1 MTLFKRFAAPH
12 MARAGQPRKGSRV
25 RAFSLIGLFLVLA
38 LAAVVGGSGPNMD
51 TPRVHADVPQQ
62 QQPAL
67 SANFDWTMPDRFGLD
82 EDGDGLTDYF
92 TTVESVSPD
101 AWRVNFDACG
111 SDGQIISFD
120 WSISGI
126 SIDGTDTRSV
136 SSCSEFFYEFPIEGP
151 FSVVLTTRDSQGNSA
166 SSSQTVMVQDWL
178 IVGIGDSV
186 GSGQG
191 SPEISIP
198 QSAWTEVI
206 RRSELLKSGLEDF
219 LLAERD
225 LFDAEKVLNGYIEWG
240 NGIKTKIQALN
251 DARSHQADRCDS
263 SKHSQVL
270 VLGSSDNIACGN
282 ATAETAR
289 KSADLAASLTG
300 DDGEVSDDDVGTV
313 DDLDSL
319 VGALGAIEAEAI
331 AFVAENFIDFKA
343 IESEVLAA
351 FADAIS
357 FAETLNAQWQDEH
370 CRRSAN
376 SAQAQAAK
384 ILEQEDPRTSVTFV
398 HLACAGADIQNG
410 LIDEQAVPGIGDV
423 PPFRKIAT
431 VGVMIRFYLQTFD
444 SYFLQNGPFIIEF
457 SDYIQEYRL
466 FLEDYDSQLN
476 LARGGG
482 AGEQVEPVAVARPS
496 QIAQAARLTNGR
508 EVDALLVSSGAGE
521 GNLYEIIVTCAL
533 MINCDDP
540 AGFLDQNGYPGINY
554 VPAPPAP
561 PAPAPYPKIT
571 VPDVDRPGHFL
582 HEEGSARINS
592 SLDDL
597 QSSLLQLMPEL
608 ESEDVYITEYP
619 DVTKNSEGYCQEGVL
634 FGIIGYS
641 ASEAEWLDLN
651 VEQSLN
657 QALANAADRHNW
669 NMVGGVY
676 DDSVGQGYCEPDG
689 WTTRLSQSFAVQG
702 DILGAYH
709 PNENG
714 HANNGA
720 RLADSLAANLYSSGD
735 MTQPRAPK
743 LNLEPL
749 PLLFYQYELDVR
761 TVGSGSGKVIAAAAG
776 IDCGTVCGGLY
787 NPTVEINLGFSPAS
801 DSKFVGWLG
810 DCTGLG
816 GCTVTM
822 DDDRLVSAV
831 FQLKDYSLPIQ
842 ISGTGAG
849 RIISSPSGISCD
861 VDCTGS
867 FVAGT
872 SVTLTADAGPGSDF
886 FGWRGACSGT
896 NPCALSMD
904 FTQSVEAIFTTS
916 NRVVPTDFPSGRTPV
931 NVLFSQV
938 NQPGF
943 TFLLIIPV
951 GPISSPEGFDLGEP
965 RELYQLG
972 TLTEFTGPATV
983 CLEYDGTTFND
994 PSTLRLFHN
1003 TGGAAWTDTTSF
1015 NYAPGSV
1022 ICGSVDE
1029 LPAAGTSVFGVFEK
1043 IQSLPAPT
1051 NVFNGVSPGAAVDSA
1066 SSIVSGST
1074 VAGDVVG
1081 FSGESVVV
1089 GIEGIA
1095 VEILVSDGTSIHEPP
1110 NINVGLATVS
1120 LGRRV
1125 VVTADQD
1132 FLDASGSLVDATFT
1146 AESIVIIPEQVTRN
1160 HQRAVVKDKES
1171 AGVTVIDQDGK
1182 ESKLPTSGDSKVSRG
1197 DNVVLVVQKF
1207 GRGGLASRT
1216 TGLFSANVVDERL
1229 KRFADNASDPLKT
1242 ARLRLLRSDRDTV
1255 EEQRLSKTATNLS
1268 GGLRTLIGDK
1278 VETLRD
1284 KRSRATDSS
1293 KELLSCAQRVLGD
1306 SGVSYGDLPADQQA
1320 RLKGECLADNISPE
1334 VKITSPEEGAVVAT
1348 ASTITIAAEAEDNV
1362 GITSVA
1368 FTADGAPLGTDS
1380 EAPYTA
1386 TFNVPMATETGSITV
1401 EAIATDEAGN
1411 SASSSVTVQV
1421 FSDPPPS
1428 VTITSPVSG
1437 SGSSE
1442 DAEVEAEGE
1451 TEAPDPVQPSQ
1462 PQGVTINEGQTI
1474 TISANATD
1482 NVSVVSVAF
1491 SVNGQTQGT
1500 VTSPPYNIQYSVP
1513 NTPAATAPLPLEIT
1527 ATATDNVGNIAS
1539 DTVIVDVQRSS
1550 APTVRIVVPTP
1561 SEKVTEGD
1569 TIGVTV
1575 ETNDDS
1581 EIASVLF
1588 SVGGI
1593 QSTDS
1598 IAPFTTQ
1605 YSVPAG
1611 PATATSPS
1619 NALPHVFVG
1628 TITLGGSPAPDGAVV
1643 VAYVAAPKTSEL
1655 TIEATAFNKSG
1666 QSGKSSVTLDVF
1678 GARIAAGEA
1687 TVAGG
1692 SFTVTAVQPNGQ
1704 SFNGK
1709 TVTFTV
1715 DGIDAAETG
1724 KWKAGGADIVDL
1736 AAN

>member
-1 MTLFKRFAAPH
+1 MVGLLLLLFFAAV
-12 MARAGQPRKGSRV
+12 A
-25 RAFSLIGLFLVLA
+25 
-38 LAAVVGGSGPNMD
+38 GGSGSNFD
-51 TPRVHADVPQQ
+51 ESRVHADVPQQ

-67 SANFDWTMPDRFGLD
+67 SSSFDWTMPDRFGLD

-101 AWRVNFDACG
+101 GWRVDFDACG
-111 SDGQIISFD
+111 SDGQITSFD

-126 SIDGTDTRSV
+126 LIDGTDTRSV
-136 SSCSEFFYEFPIEGP
+136 SSCSGFFYEFPIEAP
-151 FSVVLTTRDSQGNSA
+151 YNVVLTTRDNQGNSA
-166 SSSQTVMVQDWL
+166 SSSQTVIVQDWL

-198 QSAWTEVI
+198 QSAWTEVV
-206 RRSELLKSGLEDF
+206 RRSDQLKSDLEDF
-219 LLAERD
+219 LLAERE
-225 LFDAEKVLNGYIEWG
+225 LFDAEKVLNDYIEFG
-240 NGIKTKIQALN
+240 NGIKTKIQTLN
-251 DARSHQADRCDS
+251 NARANQADKCDS
-263 SKHSQVL
+263 SRHPQVL
-270 VLGSSDNIACGN
+270 VLGSPDNIACGD
-282 ATAETAR
+282 ATAETAS

-319 VGALGAIEAEAI
+319 LKALGAIEAEAI
-331 AFVAENFIDFKA
+331 DSVAENFIDFKA
-343 IESEVLAA
+343 IEAEVLAG

-357 FAETLNAQWQDEH
+357 FAETLKAQWQDEH

-376 SAQAQAAK
+376 SSQAQAAK
-384 ILEQEDPRTSVTFV
+384 ILEEADPKTSVTFV

-444 SYFLQNGPFIIEF
+444 QYFLKNGPFIIEF
-457 SDYIQEYRL
+457 EDYIHDYRV

-476 LARGGG
+476 LAGGG
-482 AGEQVEPVAVARPS
+482 GGGVEEVEPVAVARPS

-714 HANNGA
+714 HANIGA
-720 RLADSLAANLYSSGD
+720 RLADSLATNLYSSGGLA
-735 MTQPRAPK
+735 QPRVPK

-749 PLLFYQYELDVR
+749 PLLFYQHELDVR
-761 TVGSGSGKVIAAAAG
+761 TVGSGSGKVVAAAAG

-801 DSKFVGWLG
+801 DSEFVGWLG

-831 FQLKDYSLPIQ
+831 FQLKNYSLPIQ

-849 RIISSPSGISCD
+849 RVVSSPSEINCEA
-861 VDCTGS
+861 DCTGA
-867 FVAGT
+867 FQAGT
-872 SVTLTADAGPGSDF
+872 RITLTANPGPGSDF
-886 FGWRGACSGT
+886 LGWRGACSGT
-896 NPCALSMD
+896 DPCTLTMD
-904 FTQSVEAIFTTS
+904 FTQSVEAIFTAS

-938 NQPGF
+938 DQPGF
-943 TFLLIIPV
+943 TFLLVIPV

-972 TLTEFTGPATV
+972 TFAEFTGPATV
-983 CLEYDGTTFND
+983 CLEYEGTEFND
-994 PSTLRLFHN
+994 PSTLRLFQS

-1015 NYAPGSV
+1015 NYAPGKV
-1022 ICGSVDE
+1022 ICGAVDE
-1029 LPAAGTSVFGVFEK
+1029 LPAAGTSVFGVFEE
-1043 IQSLPAPT
+1043 IQSLPAPA

-1066 SSIVSGST
+1066 SSVVSGST

-1081 FSGESVVV
+1081 FSSGSVVV
-1089 GIEGIA
+1089 GIEGTA

-1110 NINVGLATVS
+1110 NINVGLAAVS

-1132 FLDASGSLVDATFT
+1132 FLDSSGSLVDATFT
-1146 AESIVIIPEQVTRN
+1146 AGSIVIIPEQVTRN
-1160 HQRAVVKDKES
+1160 HQRAVVKDQES
-1171 AGVTVIDQDGK
+1171 AGVTVVDQDGK
-1182 ESKLPTSGDSKVSRG
+1182 ETKLPTSSDTKVSQG

-1229 KRFADNASDPLKT
+1229 KRLTDNTSDPLKT
-1242 ARLRLLRSDRDTV
+1242 ARLRLLQSDRDTV
-1255 EEQRLSKTATNLS
+1255 EEQRLSKTAGNLS
-1268 GGLRTLIGDK
+1268 GGFRALIEDK
-1278 VETLRD
+1278 VVALRE
-1284 KRSRATDSS
+1284 KRTRDTDSS
-1293 KELLSCAQRVLGD
+1293 KELLSCAQRVLGEA
-1306 SGVSYGDLPADQQA
+1306 GISYEDLTPDQQA
-1320 RLKGECLADNISPE
+1320 RLKEECLSDNEPPE
-1334 VKITSPEEGAVVAT
+1334 VKLSSPAEGEVVT
-1348 ASTITIAAEAEDNV
+1348 TGNTVIIAAEAEDNV

-1368 FTADGAPLGTDS
+1368 FTADGASLGTDS

-1386 TFNVPMATETGSITV
+1386 TFNVPLATETSSITI
-1401 EAIATDEAGN
+1401 EATATDEAGN

-1421 FSDPPPS
+1421 FADPPPS
-1428 VTITSPVSG
+1428 VTITSPVIG

-1442 DAEVEAEGE
+1442 DAEAESEGE
-1451 TEAPDPVQPSQ
+1451 TETQDQTQPETT
-1462 PQGVTINEGQTI
+1462 QGLTLNEGQTI

-1482 NVSVVSVAF
+1482 NGSVVSVAF
-1491 SVNGQTQGT
+1491 AVNGQTQGT
-1500 VTSPPYNIQYSVP
+1500 VISPPYSIQYTVP
-1513 NTPAATAPLPLEIT
+1513 NTPTATAPLPLEIT
-1527 ATATDNVGNIAS
+1527 AKATDDAGNTAS

-1550 APTVRIVVPTP
+1550 APTVRIVTPTP
-1561 SEKVTEGD
+1561 AEMVTEGD
-1569 TIGVTV
+1569 TLIVTV
-1575 ETNDDS
+1575 ETNDDN

-1598 IAPFTTQ
+1598 IAPFTTRHN
-1605 YSVPAG
+1605 VPAG
-1611 PATATSPS
+1611 PAPATSPS

-1628 TITLGGSPAPDGAVV
+1628 TATLSESPASDGAVV
-1643 VAYVAAPKTSEL
+1643 VAYVAAPKTFEL
-1655 TIEATAFNKSG
+1655 TIEVTAFNKSG
-1666 QSGKSSVTLDVF
+1666 QSGKASLTLDVF

-1715 DGIDAAETG
+1715 DGKDATETG
-1724 KWKAGGADIVDL
+1724 VWKPGGADIIDL
-1736 AAN
+1736 TAN